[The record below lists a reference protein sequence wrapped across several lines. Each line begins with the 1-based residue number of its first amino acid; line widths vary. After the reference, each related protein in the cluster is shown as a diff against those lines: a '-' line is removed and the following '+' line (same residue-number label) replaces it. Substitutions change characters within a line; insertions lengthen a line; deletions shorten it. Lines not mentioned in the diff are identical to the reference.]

1 MEESRARPCFC
12 SSRKRVLRRR
22 NCERHN
28 CSPLCFFNY
37 ASFINERRER
47 NARGPSRNFYE
58 MASVLGGGVI
68 ACLWTPPTQPPPK
81 NEGVRNFPRVCSR
94 YFDNLPFSYLYHFGF
109 FLQGNFISVIGSVRK
124 FDVPDQV
131 RIKSI
136 VANCMYAYVQ

>member
-58 MASVLGGGVI
+58 MASVLGGVVI
-68 ACLWTPPTQPPPK
+68 ACPWTPPTQPPSK

-94 YFDNLPFSYLYHFGF
+94 YFDNLPFSRLYHFAF
-109 FLQGNFISVIGSVRK
+109 FFFFFTVRK
-124 FDVPDQV
+124 FDIPDQV

-136 VANCMYAYVQ
+136 AAKCMYAYVE